1 MSLLNL
7 PDDIIYNIID
17 KCTIG
22 KQRQITIINQSLN
35 SDEICKKIKD
45 NVVIK
50 ILRIKLW
57 LKICIQKQK
66 LFRDINYILNRH
78 FTLNFCGMMRYKDI
92 CLLYAPHVQYGPCRF
107 CMKNLNEHKYFK
119 MMNIYLELNT
129 KSTN

>member
-1 MSLLNL
+1 MVKNL
-7 PDDIIYNIID
+7 YTKN
-17 KCTIG
+17 K
-22 KQRQITIINQSLN
+22 NYL
-35 SDEICKKIKD
+35 
-45 NVVIK
+45 
-50 ILRIKLW
+50 
-57 LKICIQKQK
+57 
-66 LFRDINYILNRH
+66 DINYILNRH